1 METDKTKTFNTKEG
15 GFYTVTVDASQVKMD
30 CYSMGSPAG
39 GTGTECSHTVNETK
53 VPDFFAVLGVKG
65 ADDLMMKLES
75 YEESDWDKL
84 HSLISKNQSD
94 SFVWVETDWSDSIEI
109 KVTLTG
115 EAKVGSVLSADATAR
130 SINGTFPVAYQWYSN
145 DELTGSYNLI
155 ESATEST
162 YPIMPRDLRK
172 FIRVVVSSSDTVGF
186 NSSSHPSKSV
196 GPVE

>member
-1 METDKTKTFNTKEG
+1 METDRTKTFNTKEG
-15 GFYTVTVDASQVKMD
+15 GFYTVTAHASQVKMD
-30 CYSMGSPAG
+30 GYSMGSPAG
-39 GTGTECSHTVNETK
+39 GTGTECSHTVNESK

-109 KVTLTG
+109 KVTLMG
-115 EAKVGSVLSADATAR
+115 EAKVGSVISAVATAT
-130 SINGTFPVAYQWYSN
+130 SSNGTFPVAYQWYSN
-145 DELTGSYNLI
+145 HELTGSYHLI
-155 ESATEST
+155 ESATDST
-162 YPIMPRDLRK
+162 YPIAPSDIGK
-172 FIRVVVSSSDTVGF
+172 FIRVVVSSSDTIGF
-186 NSSSHPSKSV
+186 NSSSHPSRSV